1 VVSYASTVSSPLAV
15 SFDLFG
21 TLVDVEQ
28 PDDPARA
35 VAAELRRLDVA
46 VPDDWTAAYSEPHI
60 DAPEG
65 AEVPLPAHV
74 SAALASRG
82 CKTPNNAA
90 RRAVV
95 NAFDPAVETRSD
107 AVEALEAARQYGPI
121 GLLSNC
127 SVPELVGRTLIR
139 SELSREKFDQI
150 VSSVACG
157 WRKPDR
163 QAFETIARQLSVPVD
178 CLVHIGDSPAT
189 DGGIE
194 ACGGTF
200 LDVSE
205 TPLSRLPA
213 RLDEVCPTG

>member
-1 VVSYASTVSSPLAV
+1 VSSTVAIC
-15 SFDLFG
+15 FDLFG
-21 TLVDVEQ
+21 TLVETDQ
-28 PDDPARA
+28 PDEPALA
-35 VAAELRRLDVA
+35 VADALEQYGVS
-46 VPDDWTAAYSEPHI
+46 VPADWTDAYTEPHI

-82 CKTPNNAA
+82 VEPTKNAA

-95 NAFDPAVETRSD
+95 SAFDPTVDTRPGAVD
-107 AVEALEAARQYGPI
+107 AVEAAHEHGPV

-139 SELSREKFDQI
+139 SELSRGSFDRI

-163 QAFETIARQLSVPVD
+163 RAFETVAEQLSVPVD
-178 CLVHIGDSPAT
+178 RLVYVGDTPAT

-194 ACGGTF
+194 AVGGTF
-200 LDVSE
+200 IDINK
-205 TPLSRLPA
+205 TPLSQLPN
-213 RLDEVCPTG
+213 RFSEVSRK

>member
-1 VVSYASTVSSPLAV
+1 MSPDAAV
-15 SFDLFG
+15 CFDLFG
-21 TLVDVEQ
+21 TLVDAER
-28 PDDPARA
+28 PADPARA
-35 VAAELRRLDVA
+35 VADALADREVE
-46 VPDDWTAAYSEPHI
+46 VPDDWAAAYSEPHI

-82 CKTPNNAA
+82 VDAPNNAP

-95 NAFDPAVETRSD
+95 SAFDPRVDTRPGAVA
-107 AVEALEAARQYGPI
+107 AVEAAHEYGPV

-127 SVPELVGRTLIR
+127 SVPELVRRTLIR
-139 SELSREKFDQI
+139 SALSRDRFDAI
-150 VSSVACG
+150 VSSVGCG

-163 QAFETIARQLSVPVD
+163 RAFQTVARQLGVAVD
-178 CLVHIGDSPAT
+178 QLVYVGDTPAT
-189 DGGIE
+189 DGGVE

-200 LDVSE
+200 IDVAD

-213 RLDEVCPTG
+213 RLEEVCPTR

>member
-1 VVSYASTVSSPLAV
+1 VSSTVAIC
-15 SFDLFG
+15 FDLFG
-21 TLVDVEQ
+21 TLVEVDQ
-28 PDDPARA
+28 PERPALA
-35 VAAELRRLDVA
+35 VADALEQYGVS
-46 VPDDWTAAYSEPHI
+46 VPADWTDAYTEPHI

-82 CKTPNNAA
+82 VEPTKNAA

-95 NAFDPAVETRSD
+95 SAFDPTVDTRPGAVD
-107 AVEALEAARQYGPI
+107 AVEAAHEHGPV

-139 SELSREKFDQI
+139 SELSRASFDRI

-163 QAFETIARQLSVPVD
+163 RAFETVAEQLSVPVD
-178 CLVHIGDSPAT
+178 RLVYVGDTPAT

-194 ACGGTF
+194 AVGGTF
-200 LDVSE
+200 IDVNE
-205 TPLSRLPA
+205 TPLSQLPN
-213 RLDEVCPTG
+213 RFSEVSRK

>member
-1 VVSYASTVSSPLAV
+1 MSSVAIC
-15 SFDLFG
+15 FDLFG
-21 TLVDVEQ
+21 TLVDAER
-28 PDDPARA
+28 PDDPAAA
-35 VAAELRRLDVA
+35 VADALRDRGVA

-65 AEVPLPAHV
+65 AEVPLPAHI

-82 CKTPNNAA
+82 VDAPNNAP

-95 NAFDPAVETRSD
+95 SAFDPRVDTREG
-107 AVEALEAARQYGPI
+107 AVEAVAAAHEYGLV

-139 SELSREKFDQI
+139 SALSRDSFDQI

-163 QAFETIARQLSVPVD
+163 RAFETVARQLAVPVD
-178 CLVHIGDSPAT
+178 RLVYVGDTPAT

-200 LDVSE
+200 IDVTD
-205 TPLSRLPA
+205 TPLSRLPDC
-213 RLDEVCPTG
+213 LNEVCRTV

>member
-1 VVSYASTVSSPLAV
+1 VSSDAAV
-15 SFDLFG
+15 CFDLFG
-21 TLVDVEQ
+21 TLVDAERPV
-28 PDDPARA
+28 DPASA
-35 VAAELRRLDVA
+35 VADALRDRGVA
-46 VPDDWTAAYSEPHI
+46 VPDDWATAYGEPHI

-82 CKTPNNAA
+82 VDAPNNAP

-95 NAFDPAVETRSD
+95 SAFDPDVDTRPGATEAVET
-107 AVEALEAARQYGPI
+107 AREYGPV

-139 SELSREKFDQI
+139 SELSREDFDAI
-150 VSSVACG
+150 VSSVGCG

-163 QAFETIARQLSVPVD
+163 RAFETVARKLGVPVD
-178 CLVHIGDSPAT
+178 RLVYVGDSPAV

-194 ACGGTF
+194 DCGGTF
-200 LDVSE
+200 VDVAD
-205 TPLSRLPA
+205 TPLSRLPD
-213 RLDEVCPTG
+213 RLDEVWPTR

>member
-1 VVSYASTVSSPLAV
+1 MSSDLTVT
-15 SFDLFG
+15 FDLFG
-21 TLVDVEQ
+21 TLVDCELP
-28 PDDPARA
+28 PDPGRA
-35 VAAELRRLDVA
+35 VADALADRDVT
-46 VPDDWTAAYSEPHI
+46 VPDDWTDAYTEPHI

-82 CKTPNNAA
+82 VEPANNAA

-95 NAFDPAVETRSD
+95 SAFEPQVETVPGAR
-107 AVEALEAARQYGPI
+107 EAIAAAREYGPV

-139 SELSREKFDQI
+139 SDLSRDEFDRI

-163 QAFETIARQLSVPVD
+163 RAFEAIARQLSVPTE
-178 CLVHIGDSPAT
+178 CLVHVGDNART
-189 DGGIE
+189 DGGIQD
-194 ACGGTF
+194 CGGTF
-200 LDVSE
+200 IDVTE
-205 TPLSRLPA
+205 TPLTELPA
-213 RLDEVCPTG
+213 RLSEVSPTV

>member
-1 VVSYASTVSSPLAV
+1 MSSDVAV

-21 TLVDVEQ
+21 TLVDAER

-35 VAAELRRLDVA
+35 VAAELQALDVA

-74 SAALASRG
+74 SAALASRD
-82 CKTPNNAA
+82 CEAPNNAA

-95 NAFDPAVETRSD
+95 NAFDPTVETRPN
-107 AVEALEAARQYGPI
+107 AVEAVEAAHQYGPV

-139 SELSREKFDQI
+139 SDLSREGFDRI

-163 QAFETIARQLSVPVD
+163 HAFETVARQLSVPVD
-178 CLVHIGDSPAT
+178 RLVHIGDSPAT

-200 LDVSE
+200 VDVTE

-213 RLDEVCPTG
+213 RLSEVCPTA